1 MRSFTRLG
9 YSEMYQDLVWIVG
22 QVPGLLLGWS
32 ELCHSPLGWLGLA
45 LLLAG
50 VGTLVVSL
58 AAAVWRQ
65 PGTCPRCGLRKRLL
79 LCVLG
84 GGLAAVGVPLLVFG
98 SHLPETG
105 WTVLDGAVVRE
116 FTGPPDAPLGVLV
129 LVGGYGSES
138 PPLAEPALFR
148 QDAVSPAADTAAARV
163 ARLYR
168 LRLVVHPRGGLGWF
182 DWRSNAAVS
191 ASLDRYLEE
200 RRRAPGWPADR
211 PCLVVAHSRG
221 CQLVVGTPFFQRPEW
236 RRFAV
241 HPPAGVQP
249 TSRLFA
255 WLSPEITEIHRFG
268 REWATAPAESRLHR
282 FPWTAL
288 FQAKNWD
295 HTVLEF
301 APDSGLP
308 LRFLSP
314 AGTHVQPFAKP
325 DTPVW
330 RALAETADSDA
341 AGAAR
346 AVAPTL

>member
-1 MRSFTRLG
+1 MS
-9 YSEMYQDLVWIVG
+9 QDVAGIMG
-22 QVPGLLLGWS
+22 QVPGLFLGWGG
-32 ELCHSPLGWLGLA
+32 LRHSPLGWLGLV

-50 VGTLVVSL
+50 VGALVGAVAS
-58 AAAVWRQ
+58 AVWCQ
-65 PGTCPRCGLRKRLL
+65 QGKGSDCGLRKWLTVCVVGLL
-79 LCVLG
+79 
-84 GGLAAVGVPLLVFG
+84 LAAVGVPLLVFG

-105 WTVLDGAVVRE
+105 WTALDGAVVRE
-116 FTGPPDAPLGVLV
+116 FAGPPDAPLGVLV

-138 PPLAEPALFR
+138 PVLAEPALFR

-168 LRLVVHPRGGLGWF
+168 LRVVVHPRGGLGWF
-182 DWRSNAAVS
+182 DWRRNAAVS

-211 PCLVVAHSRG
+211 PCLVAAHSRG
-221 CQLVVGTPFFQRPEW
+221 CQLVVGTPFFRRPEW

-268 REWATAPAESRLHR
+268 REWALAPADASVRR

-330 RALAETADSDA
+330 RALAAAADSDA

-346 AVAPTL
+346 KAITPPPANPRGTL